1 MELLRGVACPTKV
14 TKQSVGAEKSIMKFT
29 FHTTSSIT
37 IVGLLLVHSAVA
49 LSRAEESSG
58 DKNSLPKPQLALLE
72 RFCTECHDTETQEGK
87 LDLASIFTSPIAKHS
102 ATWEK
107 VVRKLNT
114 RQMPPLDSDRPSS
127 KEYVS
132 LVSALGSSLDHH
144 AERHPNPGPPKHLRR
159 LNRTE
164 YQNVIRD
171 LLALDIDAS
180 ALLPADEPSHGFDNI
195 TVDELSPVLLNR
207 YVSAAQKIS
216 RLAVGTSGIPTGVTF
231 RPPAD
236 ETQEEHVPGLP
247 LGTRG
252 GMLID
257 YHFPQDGVYEFQVH
271 LTRDRN
277 EKIEGLNGTHTMEIL
292 LNREQRASFEV
303 RAGRDHTLADANL
316 KKRVA
321 VKAGPRKVGVTFIKK
336 PKSLI
341 ETKRKPYIARFNY
354 HRHPRQ
360 NPAVF
365 QLSITGPFDASKT
378 TETPSRK
385 RIMIASPKEGM
396 SPDIAAREILKQLTR
411 LAYRRPVTEVDLERP
426 MVFFRQGFEEGGFD
440 AGIES
445 ALSSILVSPRFLFR
459 VEQPPEEIASGKTY
473 SLNDIELASRLSF
486 FLWSS
491 SPDEELLSLADRGK
505 LTSPDILKQQVQ
517 RMLADV
523 RARSLVN
530 NFANQWL
537 YLRNLDSI
545 TPNHRLFPDF
555 DDNLRQAFRIET
567 ELFFESIVKENRSL
581 TQILQADYT
590 FLNERLA
597 KHYQVPNIYGTR
609 FRQVSLQPAHHRGG
623 LLRHGSILTVTSY
636 ATRTS
641 PVLRGN
647 WVLENILG
655 SAAPPPPDDVPE
667 LEENSVNQNLPIRER
682 LSHHR
687 ANPACA
693 SCHNLMDPI
702 GFALENYDAI
712 GRWRTHEDGVK
723 LDVSGSLPDGQTY
736 SGIEGLEKS
745 LLARPDLFV
754 TAFTEKLITFGLGR
768 GVEATDGPA
777 IRKIVKE
784 AAKDNYRFSSVILG
798 IVNSVPF
805 RMNKSL

>member
-1 MELLRGVACPTKV
+1 MHFPSHVART
-14 TKQSVGAEKSIMKFT
+14 VGIG
-29 FHTTSSIT
+29 
-37 IVGLLLVHSAVA
+37 GLLLFLVHVTNAA
-49 LSRAEESSG
+49 CQADEI
-58 DKNSLPKPQLALLE
+58 KNDDDSLPKTELAVLN
-72 RFCTECHDTETQEGK
+72 RFCMECHDAETQEGE
-87 LDLASIFTSPIAKHS
+87 LDLAAILTAPIAKHS
-102 ATWEK
+102 SIWEK
-107 VVRKLNT
+107 VVRKLTT
-114 RQMPPLDSDRPSS
+114 RHMPPLDANRPSS
-127 KEYVS
+127 KQYTSIVAV
-132 LVSALGSSLDHH
+132 LVSRLDHH
-144 AERHPNPGPPKHLRR
+144 AERHLDPGPPKNLRR

-180 ALLPADEPSHGFDNI
+180 TLLPADEPSHGFDNV

-216 RLAVGTSGIPTGVTF
+216 RLAVGTGGAPAGVTF
-231 RPPAD
+231 RPPPD
-236 ETQEEHVPGLP
+236 KSQEDHVLGLP

-252 GMLID
+252 GMLIN
-257 YHFPQDGVYEFQVH
+257 YHFPQDGIYEFQVH

-277 EKIEGLNGTHTMEIL
+277 EHIEGLNGAHDMEIL
-292 LNREQRASFEV
+292 LDREKKASFEV
-303 RAGRDHTLADANL
+303 KAGRDHSLADANL
-316 KKRVA
+316 KKRVV
-321 VKAGPRKVGVTFIKK
+321 VKGGPRKVGVTFIKK

-378 TETPSRK
+378 IETPSRK
-385 RIMIASPKEGM
+385 RIMIASPQEGE
-396 SPDIAAREILKQLTR
+396 SLDVAAQKIVKRLTR
-411 LAYRRPVTEVDLERP
+411 LAHRRPVTEADLKRP
-426 MVFFRQGFEEGGFD
+426 MTFFREGLEEGGFD
-440 AGIES
+440 AGIEA

-459 VEQPPEEIASGKTY
+459 VEQPTEQVASGKTY
-473 SLNDIELASRLSF
+473 TLNDIELASRLSF

-491 SPDEELLSLADRGK
+491 IPDDELLSLAERGK
-505 LTSPDILKQQVQ
+505 LSNPEILKQQVQ
-517 RMLADV
+517 RMLADP
-523 RARSLVN
+523 RSSSLVN

-567 ELFFESIVKENRSL
+567 ELFFDSIIKENRSL
-581 TQILQADYT
+581 TQLLQADYT

-597 KHYQVPNIYGTR
+597 KHYQIPSIYGTR
-609 FRQVSLQPAHHRGG
+609 FRKVKLQPIHHRGG

-655 SAAPPPPDDVPE
+655 SPAPPPPDDVPE
-667 LEENSVNQNLPIRER
+667 LEENSVDENLPIRDR
-682 LSHHR
+682 LSQHR

-712 GRWRTHEDGVK
+712 GRWRTHQDGVK
-723 LDVSGSLPDGQTY
+723 LDVSGSLPNGQTY
-736 SGIEGLEKS
+736 SGIKGLEKS
-745 LLARPDLFV
+745 LLARPELFV
-754 TAFTEKLITFGLGR
+754 TAFTEKLMTFGLGR
-768 GVEATDGPA
+768 GIEPTDGPA
-777 IRKIVKE
+777 IRKIVK
-784 AAKDNYRFSSVILG
+784 AAADDDYRFSSVILG

-805 RMNKSL
+805 RMSKAL

>member
-1 MELLRGVACPTKV
+1 MKISFYTKSSLVIGYLLPL
-14 TKQSVGAEKSIMKFT
+14 IL
-29 FHTTSSIT
+29 HI
-37 IVGLLLVHSAVA
+37 SAA
-49 LSRAEESSG
+49 SGRADETNSDNG
-58 DKNSLPKPQLALLE
+58 SLPNPQVALLE
-72 RFCTECHDTETQEGK
+72 RFCMECHDAETDEGEF
-87 LDLASIFTSPIAKHS
+87 DLESILTSSISKHS
-102 ATWEK
+102 GVWEK
-107 VVRKLNT
+107 VVQKLNA
-114 RQMPPLDSDRPSS
+114 RHMPPLDSDRPSL
-127 KEYVS
+127 KEYES
-132 LVSALGSSLDHH
+132 IVSALVSRLDYY
-144 AERHPNPGPPKHLRR
+144 AVRHPEPGPPKSLHR
-159 LNRTE
+159 LTRTE

-171 LLALDIDAS
+171 LLALDIDAGT
-180 ALLPADEPSHGFDNI
+180 LLPADEPSHGFDNI

-216 RLAVGTSGIPTGVTF
+216 RIAVGTFGAPVGVTF

-236 ETQEEHVPGLP
+236 ETQEDHVSGLP

-252 GMLID
+252 GMLVD
-257 YHFPQDGVYEFQVH
+257 YHFPQDGIYEFQVH

-277 EKIEGLNGTHTMEIL
+277 EMIAGLNGTHTMEVL
-292 LNREQRASFEV
+292 LNREKKASFEV

-321 VKAGPRKVGVTFIKK
+321 VKAGPRKVGVTFIQN

-341 ETKRKPYIARFNY
+341 ETKRKPYVARFNY

-378 TETPSRK
+378 TETPSQK
-385 RIMIASPKEGM
+385 RIMIARPKKGE
-396 SPDIAAREILKQLTR
+396 SPDIAARKILEKITR
-411 LAYRRPVTEVDLERP
+411 LAYRRPVTEADLKRP
-426 MVFFRQGFEEGGFD
+426 MAFFQQGFDEGDFD
-440 AGIES
+440 TGIES

-459 VEQPPEEIASGKTY
+459 VEQPPKDLESGETY
-473 SLNDIELASRLSF
+473 ALDDIELASRLSF
-486 FLWSS
+486 FLWSRI
-491 SPDEELLSLADRGK
+491 PDEELLSLAEHGK
-505 LTSPDILKQQVQ
+505 LSDPDILKQQVQ
-517 RMLADV
+517 RMLADP
-523 RARSLVN
+523 RSRSLVT

-567 ELFFESIVKENRSL
+567 ELFIESIIKENCSL
-581 TQILQADYT
+581 TQLLHADYT

-597 KHYQVPNIYGTR
+597 KHYQIPNIYGTR
-609 FRQVSLQPAHHRGG
+609 FRKVSLKPAHHRGG

-655 SAAPPPPDDVPE
+655 SPAPPPPDDVPE
-667 LEENSVNQNLPIRER
+667 LEENRADQSLSIRER
-682 LSHHR
+682 LSRHR
-687 ANPACA
+687 ANAACA
-693 SCHNLMDPI
+693 SCHNLIDPI

-712 GRWRTHEDGVK
+712 GRWRTHQDGVK
-723 LDVSGSLPDGQTY
+723 LDVSGSLPDGQSY

-745 LLARPDLFV
+745 LLARPELFV
-754 TAFTEKLITFGLGR
+754 TALTEKLMTFGLGR
-768 GVEATDGPA
+768 GVESTDGPA

-784 AAKDNYRFSSVILG
+784 AAKDDYRFSSVIFG

-805 RMNKSL
+805 RMSKAL

>member
-1 MELLRGVACPTKV
+1 
-14 TKQSVGAEKSIMKFT
+14 
-29 FHTTSSIT
+29 
-37 IVGLLLVHSAVA
+37 
-49 LSRAEESSG
+49 
-58 DKNSLPKPQLALLE
+58 
-72 RFCTECHDTETQEGK
+72 
-87 LDLASIFTSPIAKHS
+87 
-102 ATWEK
+102 
-107 VVRKLNT
+107 
-114 RQMPPLDSDRPSS
+114 
-127 KEYVS
+127 
-132 LVSALGSSLDHH
+132 
-144 AERHPNPGPPKHLRR
+144 
-159 LNRTE
+159 
-164 YQNVIRD
+164 
-171 LLALDIDAS
+171 
-180 ALLPADEPSHGFDNI
+180 
-195 TVDELSPVLLNR
+195 
-207 YVSAAQKIS
+207 
-216 RLAVGTSGIPTGVTF
+216 
-231 RPPAD
+231 
-236 ETQEEHVPGLP
+236 
-247 LGTRG
+247 
-252 GMLID
+252 MLID

-292 LNREQRASFEV
+292 LDREQRASFEV
-303 RAGRDHTLADANL
+303 RAGRDHTLADAHL

-385 RIMIASPKEGM
+385 RIMIASPKEGT

-411 LAYRRPVTEVDLERP
+411 LAYRRPVTEADLERP
-426 MVFFRQGFEEGGFD
+426 MAFFRQGFEEGGFD

-445 ALSSILVSPRFLFR
+445 AISSILVSPRFLFR
-459 VEQPPEEIASGKTY
+459 VEQPPEEITSGKTY

-491 SPDEELLSLADRGK
+491 SPDEELLFLAERGN

-517 RMLADV
+517 RMLADA

-581 TQILQADYT
+581 TQLLQADYT

-655 SAAPPPPDDVPE
+655 SASPPPPDDVPE
-667 LEENSVNQNLPIRER
+667 LEENSVDRNLPIRER

-768 GVEATDGPA
+768 GVEPTDGPA